1 MEYEDVSIISWDT
14 PNNHT
19 GRALRQHYFAQADAL
34 IYVVDSADRERLP
47 ETREDLQELLEAE
60 HLAGLPLLVLANKE
74 DLPASKEVG
83 ELIECFNLQSLK
95 DRDWYIQSCCANG
108 QDEGLLGGFEWL
120 FNTLK
125 RTAGQRRVSRENSQ

>member
-19 GRALRQHYFAQADAL
+19 GRAMMKDFAQADAL

-60 HLAGLPLLVLANKE
+60 HLLLRKLESSLN
-74 DLPASKEVG
+74 AST
-83 ELIECFNLQSLK
+83 FSH
-95 DRDWYIQSCCANG
+95 
-108 QDEGLLGGFEWL
+108 
-120 FNTLK
+120 
-125 RTAGQRRVSRENSQ
+125 